1 MKEEIVKIIAGI
13 LEVDVYDI
21 EMDTA
26 VGDLPE
32 WDSMHH
38 LQIIAELEKVYNIK
52 FNASDLAELERLKRK
67 QILTERKIKF
77 STEAKKAIDEYRNQ
91 PIEILEGVLMVS
103 QNCNLACRYCYGCLL
118 YTSPS
123 PRDA

>member
-13 LEVDVYDI
+13 LEVAVYDI

-52 FNASDLAELERLKRK
+52 FNASDLAELEDVSDLISLVEEMK
-67 QILTERKIKF
+67 
-77 STEAKKAIDEYRNQ
+77 EA
-91 PIEILEGVLMVS
+91 
-103 QNCNLACRYCYGCLL
+103 
-118 YTSPS
+118 
-123 PRDA
+123 

>member
-1 MKEEIVKIIAGI
+1 MKEEIVKIKADI
-13 LEVDVYDI
+13 LEVDVCDI

-52 FNASDLAELERLKRK
+52 FNASDLAELEDVSDLISLVEEMK
-67 QILTERKIKF
+67 
-77 STEAKKAIDEYRNQ
+77 EA
-91 PIEILEGVLMVS
+91 
-103 QNCNLACRYCYGCLL
+103 
-118 YTSPS
+118 
-123 PRDA
+123 

>member
-1 MKEEIVKIIAGI
+1 MKEEIVKIIADI
-13 LEVDVYDI
+13 LEVDVCDI

-52 FNASDLAELERLKRK
+52 FNASDLAELEDVSDIISLVEKMK
-67 QILTERKIKF
+67 
-77 STEAKKAIDEYRNQ
+77 EA
-91 PIEILEGVLMVS
+91 
-103 QNCNLACRYCYGCLL
+103 
-118 YTSPS
+118 
-123 PRDA
+123 

>member
-13 LEVDVYDI
+13 LEVDVCDI

-52 FNASDLAELERLKRK
+52 FNASDLAELEDVSDLISLVEEMK
-67 QILTERKIKF
+67 
-77 STEAKKAIDEYRNQ
+77 EA
-91 PIEILEGVLMVS
+91 
-103 QNCNLACRYCYGCLL
+103 
-118 YTSPS
+118 
-123 PRDA
+123 

>member
-1 MKEEIVKIIAGI
+1 MTEEIVKLIAGI

-21 EMDTA
+21 EMDPA

-52 FNASDLAELERLKRK
+52 FNASDLAELEDVSDIISL
-67 QILTERKIKF
+67 LE
-77 STEAKKAIDEYRNQ
+77 EM
-91 PIEILEGVLMVS
+91 IES
-103 QNCNLACRYCYGCLL
+103 
-118 YTSPS
+118 
-123 PRDA
+123 

>member
-1 MKEEIVKIIAGI
+1 MKEEIVKIIADI
-13 LEVDVYDI
+13 LEVEVCDI

-52 FNASDLAELERLKRK
+52 FNASDLAELEDVSDLISLVEEMK
-67 QILTERKIKF
+67 
-77 STEAKKAIDEYRNQ
+77 EA
-91 PIEILEGVLMVS
+91 
-103 QNCNLACRYCYGCLL
+103 
-118 YTSPS
+118 
-123 PRDA
+123 

>member
-21 EMDTA
+21 EMDTV

-52 FNASDLAELERLKRK
+52 FNASDLAELEDVSDLISLVEEMK
-67 QILTERKIKF
+67 
-77 STEAKKAIDEYRNQ
+77 EA
-91 PIEILEGVLMVS
+91 
-103 QNCNLACRYCYGCLL
+103 
-118 YTSPS
+118 
-123 PRDA
+123 